1 MSEEIHQSVYQRID
15 QVLSLQ
21 GGLPHENRS
30 GNCLMNVFTTGS
42 FNLWWF
48 TVQNSFVVHPLSD
61 KNIKQWAELATL
73 LNGMWIQKSL
83 ELETYHI
90 VGWKQE
96 TQQSTRT
103 TSPDL
108 SLKLQGYRT
117 NSQMSTLIGY
127 VYTISSLVVSIPKV
141 NLNSSFTL
149 KQHPAFTV
157 CLLMNSFRDFVQQ

>member
-1 MSEEIHQSVYQRID
+1 MSEEIHQSVYQQID

-30 GNCLMNVFTTGS
+30 GNCLMNVLTTGS

-48 TVQNSFVVHPLSD
+48 TVQNSFVVHPLRRLLGSLCRSIG
-61 KNIKQWAELATL
+61 KTEFLLQVTKILSSEQSWPPYWKVKSTL

-83 ELETYHI
+83 ELETHHM

-108 SLKLQGYRT
+108 SLKLQGYRA

-127 VYTISSLVVSIPKV
+127 VYY
-141 NLNSSFTL
+141 N
-149 KQHPAFTV
+149 
-157 CLLMNSFRDFVQQ
+157 